1 MKKIMFNDR
10 YGLTRAVFEGRKK
23 QTRRIIKLDE
33 FGKYSFENTLKQD
46 WGTKCIQAYIENKAS
61 YKVGEIVAI
70 AQAYKEVA
78 SQQDEAMEVLKLYKI
93 GDKLLTKE
101 ELGAGWSNK
110 MFVKAE
116 LMPHHI
122 RIINVKIERLQD
134 ISDVDCLAEGIE
146 FDHKAQMFYVNYNRV
161 TGSRVWLS
169 DTPRKSFAVLIDK
182 ISGRGIWN
190 SNPFVFVYKFELVD

>member
-1 MKKIMFNDR
+1 
-10 YGLTRAVFEGRKK
+10 
-23 QTRRIIKLDE
+23 
-33 FGKYSFENTLKQD
+33 
-46 WGTKCIQAYIENKAS
+46 
-61 YKVGEIVAI
+61 
-70 AQAYKEVA
+70 
-78 SQQDEAMEVLKLYKI
+78 
-93 GDKLLTKE
+93 
-101 ELGAGWSNK
+101 
-110 MFVKAE
+110 
-116 LMPHHI
+116 MPHHI

-146 FDHKAQMFYVNYNRV
+146 FDHKVQMFYVNYNRV